1 MFQYWPKWEVA
12 MQNGRLKFKNDPNII
27 TVANP
32 ANTMRHERVY
42 LPNVADA
49 MQNQR
54 SYLHHAG

>member
-1 MFQYWPKWEVA
+1 

-54 SYLHHAG
+54 FYLHHAG